1 MWRNVKDNQHVYR
14 TTKLKGGWQMA
25 FIGTLCL
32 LLILTTFAGHFS
44 NRLGIPAVIG
54 QILVGVVVGPALF
67 NWIQPNQ
74 LLNTFSDIGVIMLMF
89 IGGLESNL
97 TLLRRFF
104 KPAIIVACCGVIA
117 PVVLMGGAAIL
128 FHFGTFEAIYI
139 GVIFS
144 ATSVSLSVAV
154 LRDYQALD
162 TAEGAT
168 ILGAAVADDIIGV
181 ILLSIM
187 ISFMGAQGLSSH
199 GHQPNLGWILL
210 EQLAF
215 FGGTYFVVRWIAP
228 YLMSISE
235 KLVMNSS
242 VTIMSMVIC
251 LGMAWLADAVGL
263 SGAVGA
269 FFAGIAVAHTPYR
282 EVIEAHMEPIGYA
295 TFVPL
300 FFVGI
305 GLSMSFKY
313 LGQSL
318 WLIVVMTVLAC
329 LSKLLGCGLGAKL
342 TGFDLKSS
350 YVIGSGMISRGEM
363 GMITVQIGL
372 QSGLLSAATYSKM
385 VLVIILAT
393 MIAPFVLKQALVSK
407 QHLAGEKQV
416 N

>member
-1 MWRNVKDNQHVYR
+1 MN
-14 TTKLKGGWQMA
+14 

-32 LLILTTFAGHFS
+32 LLVLTTFAGHFS
-44 NRLGIPAVIG
+44 NRMGMPSVIG
-54 QILVGVVVGPALF
+54 QILVGIIVGPALL
-67 NWIQPNQ
+67 NWVQPNQ
-74 LLNTFSDIGVIMLMF
+74 LINLFSNIGVIMLMF

-104 KPAIIVACCGVIA
+104 KPAIIVALCGVIM
-117 PVVLMGGAAIL
+117 PVIFMGGAAIG
-128 FHFGTFEAIYI
+128 FHYSIFEAAYI

-144 ATSVSLSVAV
+144 ATSVSISVAV
-154 LRDYQALD
+154 LREYHALD
-162 TAEGAT
+162 TSEGAT
-168 ILGAAVADDIIGV
+168 ILGAAVADDIVGV
-181 ILLSIM
+181 ILLSVM
-187 ISFMGAQGLSSH
+187 ISLMGTQGLKTS
-199 GHQPNLGWILL
+199 GQDTNIGLILL
-210 EQLAF
+210 EQIAF
-215 FGGTYFVVRWIAP
+215 FGGTYLVVRWIAP

-235 KLVMNSS
+235 KLLMNSS

-282 EVIEAHMEPIGYA
+282 EVIEAHTEPIGYA
-295 TFVPL
+295 AFIPL

-305 GLSMSFKY
+305 GLSMSFQY

-318 WLIVVMTVLAC
+318 GLIVVMTILAC
-329 LSKLLGCGLGAKL
+329 LTKLLGCGLGARL
-342 TGFDLKSS
+342 TGFSFHSS

-372 QSGLLSAATYSKM
+372 QSGLLSNATYSKM

-393 MIAPFVLKQALVSK
+393 IIAPFMLKQALKPNQK
-407 QHLAGEKQV
+407 QLAPASEKS
-416 N
+416 

>member
-1 MWRNVKDNQHVYR
+1 MN
-14 TTKLKGGWQMA
+14 

-32 LLILTTFAGHFS
+32 LLVLTTFAGHFS
-44 NRLGIPAVIG
+44 NRMGIPSVIG
-54 QILVGVVVGPALF
+54 QILVGIVVGPAIL
-67 NWIQPNQ
+67 NWVQPNQ
-74 LLNTFSDIGVIMLMF
+74 LLNVFSDIGVIMLMF

-104 KPAIIVACCGVIA
+104 KPAIVVALCGVVM
-117 PVVLMGGAAIL
+117 PVVFMGGAAMA
-128 FHFGTFEAIYI
+128 FHFSVFEAAYI

-144 ATSVSLSVAV
+144 ATSVSISVAV
-154 LRDYQALD
+154 LREYHALD
-162 TAEGAT
+162 TSEGAT
-168 ILGAAVADDIIGV
+168 ILGAAVADDIVGV

-187 ISFMGAQGLSSH
+187 ISLMGALGLKTSGQH
-199 GHQPNLGWILL
+199 TNIVLILL
-210 EQLAF
+210 EQVAF
-215 FGGTYFVVRWIAP
+215 FGGTYLVVRWIAP

-235 KLVMNSS
+235 KLLMNSS

-251 LGMAWLADAVGL
+251 LGMAWVADVVGL

-269 FFAGIAVAHTPYR
+269 FFAGIAVAHSPYR
-282 EVIEAHMEPIGYA
+282 ELMEAHMEPIGYA
-295 TFVPL
+295 AFIPL

-305 GLSMSFKY
+305 GLSMSFRY

-318 WLIVVMTVLAC
+318 GLIVIMTILAC
-329 LSKLLGCGLGAKL
+329 LTKLLGCGLGARF
-342 TGFDLKSS
+342 TGFSLHSS

-372 QSGLLSAATYSKM
+372 QSGLLSNSTYSKM

-393 MIAPFVLKQALVSK
+393 MIAPFMLKRALKPNKKGLAPVSDK
-407 QHLAGEKQV
+407 